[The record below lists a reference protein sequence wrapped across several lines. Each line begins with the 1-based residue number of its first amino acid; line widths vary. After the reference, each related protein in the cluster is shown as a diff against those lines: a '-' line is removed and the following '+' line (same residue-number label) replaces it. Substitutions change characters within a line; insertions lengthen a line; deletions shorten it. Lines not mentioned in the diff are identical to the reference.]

1 MTMNN
6 DLNAKNR
13 TLPTASLSFA
23 TKKTLPRIVMYVQ
36 DRKSRRPNA
45 DDESNGGYDQQP

>member
-13 TLPTASLSFA
+13 TLPTA